1 MNLPDR
7 TVLGN
12 GAVLVSYALPSNPF
26 IAFRGSVPAG
36 VTAEG
41 PDHGVAEFTSE
52 LLLSGTRRMSA
63 AKLADRLEGI
73 GATLEFHG
81 GEELLSFQGR
91 CTRETVAETVRILV
105 DCLSQP
111 TFPPKEIERVRGEL
125 LNDLR
130 IEADDTR
137 ARAFRALSRL
147 VFPKDHPYGRDPKG
161 GEARV
166 RRIRR
171 ADIVS
176 FHEAHVGPEG
186 LILAA
191 TGDVDRALLEDAIAA
206 PLSRLRRDEGGPP
219 AIEPPAPH
227 RPASES
233 IPMPHK
239 TQLDIAIG
247 APGVPRRHADYYA
260 LNLANLL
267 FGRIGL
273 YGRLGRNLRDEQG
286 LAYYAFS
293 SLDAR
298 TAGGMWSISAGV
310 NPANLAKAIESIRS
324 ELDRLRTEPFT
335 LEEIRDG
342 KDNQVGS
349 LIVSLERNAEVAS
362 ELHRMEY
369 YGLGMDF
376 LERYPELIADLTGER
391 VRDVARKYFLP
402 SASSMVIAGPV
413 GRARFRL

>member
-7 TVLGN
+7 TVLEN
-12 GAVLVSYALPSNPF
+12 GAVLVSHALPSNPF

-36 VTAEG
+36 VAAEG
-41 PDHGVAEFTSE
+41 SDVGVAEFTSQ
-52 LLLSGTRRMSA
+52 LLLSGTRRLSA

-73 GATLEFHG
+73 GATLEFHN

-91 CTRETVAETVRILV
+91 CTRETAAETLRLLV
-105 DCLSQP
+105 ECLSQP
-111 TFPPKEIERVRGEL
+111 TFPAKEIERVRAEL

-137 ARAFRALSRL
+137 ARAFRELARL

-161 GEARV
+161 GESRV

-176 FHEAHVGPEG
+176 FHEAHVRPEG

-191 TGDVDRALLEDAIAA
+191 TGDVDPTLLDDAIAA
-206 PLSRLRRDEGGPP
+206 PLSRLRGDEGGPP
-219 AIEPPAPH
+219 AIPPPPPH
-227 RPASES
+227 RPGSAW

-239 TQLDIAIG
+239 TQVDIAIG
-247 APGVPRRHADYYA
+247 APGVPRRHPDYDA

-293 SLDAR
+293 SLDSR

-310 NPANLAKAIESIRS
+310 NPANLGKAIESIRA
-324 ELDRLRTEPFT
+324 EMDRLRTEPFT
-335 LEEIRDG
+335 LDEIQDG
-342 KDNQVGS
+342 KDNQVSS

-376 LERYPELIADLTGER
+376 LERYPDIIGDLSGER

-402 SASSMVIAGPV
+402 SASSMVVAGPV
-413 GRARFRL
+413 GRTRLRL

>member
-12 GAVLVSYALPSNPF
+12 GAVLVSYALRSNPF

-36 VTAEG
+36 VAAEG
-41 PDHGVAEFTSE
+41 DAHGVAEFTSR
-52 LLLSGTRRMSA
+52 LLLSGTRRRSA

-73 GATLEFHG
+73 GATLEFRN

-91 CTRETVAETVRILV
+91 CTRETAAETIRLLV
-105 DCLSQP
+105 ECLAQP
-111 TFPPKEIERVRGEL
+111 TFPAREIDRVRKEL
-125 LNDLR
+125 QNDLR

-137 ARAFRALSRL
+137 ARAMRDLSQS

-161 GEARV
+161 SAERV

-171 ADIVS
+171 GDVVA

-186 LILAA
+186 LILAV
-191 TGDVDRALLEDAIAA
+191 TGDVDRALIDEAIAA
-206 PLSRLRRDEGGPP
+206 PLARLRGDNGTPSIPP
-219 AIEPPAPH
+219 PPGY
-227 RPASES
+227 RPRSAS

-239 TQLDIAIG
+239 AQVDIAIG
-247 APGVPRRHADYYA
+247 GPAVPRRHDDYYA
-260 LNLANLL
+260 LNLGNLL

-286 LAYYAFS
+286 LAYYAFT

-298 TAGGMWSISAGV
+298 TAGGMWTISAGV
-310 NPANLAKAIESIRS
+310 NPANVAKAIASIRS
-324 ELDRLRTEPFT
+324 EMERLRTEPFT
-335 LEEIRDG
+335 EAEMTDG
-342 KDNQVGS
+342 RDNQIGS
-349 LIVSLERNAEVAS
+349 LIVSLERNAEVAG

-369 YGLGMDF
+369 FGLGMDF
-376 LERYPELIADLTGER
+376 LERFPDI
-391 VRDVARKYFLP
+391 VRDVSEDRVRAVSQKYFAP
-402 SASSMVIAGPV
+402 AASSIAVAGPI
-413 GRARFRL
+413 GRTRVSL

>member
-1 MNLPDR
+1 VNLPDR
-7 TVLGN
+7 TVLEN
-12 GAVLVSYALPSNPF
+12 GAVLVSHALPSNPF

-36 VTAEG
+36 VAAEG
-41 PDHGVAEFTSE
+41 SDHGVAEFTSE

-73 GATLEFHG
+73 GATLEFHN

-91 CTRETVAETVRILV
+91 CTRETAAETVRILV
-105 DCLSQP
+105 ECLSQP

-137 ARAFRALSRL
+137 ARAFRQLSRL

-206 PLSRLRRDEGGPP
+206 PLSRLRGDEGGPP
-219 AIEPPAPH
+219 AIPPPPPH
-227 RPASES
+227 RPGSES

-239 TQLDIAIG
+239 TQVDIAIG

-293 SLDAR
+293 GLDAR

-310 NPANLAKAIESIRS
+310 NPANLGKAIDSIRS
-324 ELDRLRTEPFT
+324 EMDRLRTEPFT

-376 LERYPELIADLTGER
+376 LERYPDIIGDLTGER

-402 SASSMVIAGPV
+402 SASSMVVAGPV
-413 GRARFRL
+413 GRTRLRL

>member
-7 TVLGN
+7 TVLEN
-12 GAVLVSYALPSNPF
+12 GAVLVSHALPSNPF

-36 VTAEG
+36 VAAEG
-41 PDHGVAEFTSE
+41 SDVGVAEFTSQ
-52 LLLSGTRRMSA
+52 LLLSGTRRRSA

-73 GATLEFHG
+73 GATLEFHNG
-81 GEELLSFQGR
+81 DELLSFQGR
-91 CTRETVAETVRILV
+91 CTRETAAETLRLLV
-105 DCLSQP
+105 ECLSQS
-111 TFPPKEIERVRGEL
+111 TFPAKEIERVRAEL

-130 IEADDTR
+130 IEADDTH
-137 ARAFRALSRL
+137 ARAFRELARL

-161 GEARV
+161 SESRV
-166 RRIRR
+166 RQIRR

-191 TGDVDRALLEDAIAA
+191 TGDVDRALLDDAIAA
-206 PLSRLRRDEGGPP
+206 QLSRLRGEEGGPP
-219 AIEPPAPH
+219 AIPPPPPH
-227 RPASES
+227 RPGSAW

-239 TQLDIAIG
+239 TQVDIAIG
-247 APGVPRRHADYYA
+247 APGVPRRHPDYDA

-293 SLDAR
+293 SLDSR

-310 NPANLAKAIESIRS
+310 NPANLGKAIESIRA
-324 ELDRLRTEPFT
+324 EMDRLRTEPFT
-335 LEEIRDG
+335 VEEITDG

-376 LERYPELIADLTGER
+376 LERYPDIIGDLSGER

-402 SASSMVIAGPV
+402 SASSMVVAGPV
-413 GRARFRL
+413 GRTRLRL